1 MKKILIIVSHPDDE
15 ILGCGGTIYKHA
27 SKKDKVYVY
36 FTHEGSSARFI
47 DPNNPEV
54 LLEIKKRSDIATNLA
69 KKFKYKVIGFGDNR
83 NLYPN
88 QVDVIKSIRKISK
101 IINSIKPDIIYTH
114 FNNDMNPDHNLT
126 HNNVISACRP
136 INFLV
141 KEIYLMEIPS
151 STEWKHS
158 NNIFAP
164 NLFININIKQKLKM
178 IEYYK
183 SELRKNPHP
192 RSKNKIKALAMYRGA
207 QAGLNYAES
216 FMIYRKIIS

>member
-1 MKKILIIVSHPDDE
+1 
-15 ILGCGGTIYKHA
+15 
-27 SKKDKVYVY
+27 
-36 FTHEGSSARFI
+36 
-47 DPNNPEV
+47 
-54 LLEIKKRSDIATNLA
+54 
-69 KKFKYKVIGFGDNR
+69 
-83 NLYPN
+83 
-88 QVDVIKSIRKISK
+88 
-101 IINSIKPDIIYTH
+101 
-114 FNNDMNPDHNLT
+114 MNPDHNLT